1 MLELA
6 HILAMLAS
14 PVAFVVGVLV
24 GFTAGHRQGT
34 RDAGVFREKK
44 RDSA

>member
-14 PVAFVVGVLV
+14 PVAFVVGVLI
-24 GFTAGHRQGT
+24 GFTAGHRQGYQ
-34 RDAGVFREKK
+34 DANTF
-44 RDSA
+44 RDSK